1 MHANISILTNENEGV
16 NMVNNGRL
24 REVREDKD
32 YTQEQVAIKLKIT
45 RQQYQLYES
54 NKRKIPVDLLREFCL
69 LFSVS
74 SDYVLG
80 LPKGLKWLR

>member
-1 MHANISILTNENEGV
+1 
-16 NMVNNGRL
+16 MVNNGRL